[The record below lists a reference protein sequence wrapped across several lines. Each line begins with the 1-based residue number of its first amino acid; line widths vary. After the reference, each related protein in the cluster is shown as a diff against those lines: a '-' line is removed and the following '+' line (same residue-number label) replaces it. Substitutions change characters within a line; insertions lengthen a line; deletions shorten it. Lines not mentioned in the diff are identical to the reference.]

1 MEEESKPILV
11 CLFGLVYIRM
21 HRVCMILVL
30 FGVGVLTYRL
40 WASMTLGFGLCGLEW
55 CKGGRWARGQVGA
68 WAVLLLQR
76 CHSFPVG
83 DLVTASPVHL
93 QNYDF
98 QLHRS
103 TEQLS
108 PRGLL
113 F

>member
-11 CLFGLVYIRM
+11 CLFGLVYIRI
-21 HRVCMILVL
+21 HCVCMILVF
-30 FGVGVLTYRL
+30 FGVGVLTYLL
-40 WASMTLGFGLCGLEW
+40 WASMTLEFGLCGLEW
-55 CKGGRWARGQVGA
+55 RKGGGGRK
-68 WAVLLLQR
+68 R

-83 DLVTASPVHL
+83 DLVTASTVHL

-98 QLHRS
+98 QLHKS